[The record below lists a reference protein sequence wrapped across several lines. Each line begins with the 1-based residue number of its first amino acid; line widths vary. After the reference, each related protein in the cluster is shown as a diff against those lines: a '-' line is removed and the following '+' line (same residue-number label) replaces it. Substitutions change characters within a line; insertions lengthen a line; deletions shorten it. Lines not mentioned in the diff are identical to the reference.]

1 MSTLTP
7 IAPPP
12 APLPF
17 PPPFLPDDALLK
29 PYPWWRVPKELGDL
43 FSGIDTRSAD
53 AALTDR
59 DRDLLRA
66 TARDIRRLRRELA
79 SAAPS
84 DRRAVLQRTI
94 VVLAYA
100 LGLCDAKRLADGV
113 AGLSQVANLETE
125 KLGLDAALQEVEAN
139 LLALADPTRGIPLVG
154 LGAGLILCGTVF
166 KVVAALAE

>member
-1 MSTLTP
+1 MSTVTPTARPLT
-7 IAPPP
+7 
-12 APLPF
+12 PLPF
-17 PPPFLPDDALLK
+17 PPPFLPDDALLR

-79 SAAPS
+79 TAAPA
-84 DRRAVLQRTI
+84 DRRAILQRTV

-100 LGLCDAKRLADGV
+100 LGLCDAKRLTDGV
-113 AGLSQVANLETE
+113 ASLSQVANLEAE
-125 KLGLDAALQEVEAN
+125 KLSLDAALQEVEAN
-139 LLALADPTRGIPLVG
+139 LLALADPTRGIPFVG
-154 LGAGLILCGTVF
+154 LGAGLILCGTVC
-166 KVVAALAE
+166 KAIAALAE